1 MAFVD
6 NELPESEQDS
16 IKSDLERSP
25 ELRAECDRM
34 RALAS
39 LLSCPPYPQ
48 PRPDIWNNYY
58 RGVCRKME
66 SGAGWGY
73 WAAAALASTAAGSLM
88 IFSLGRNPLA
98 MATGVLCLA
107 GGMALLWMSY
117 YCNCGK
123 R

>member
-6 NELPESEQDS
+6 NELPESERE
-16 IKSDLERSP
+16 IFESDLRQSP
-25 ELRAECDRM
+25 ELRDECERM
-34 RALAS
+34 RALSS
-39 LLSCPPYPQ
+39 LLSCPLYPQ
-48 PRPDIWNNYY
+48 PRSDAFNNYY

-88 IFSLGRNPLA
+88 IFSLGHNPLA
-98 MATGVLCLA
+98 VATGVLCLA
-107 GGMALLWMSY
+107 GGMGLLWKSY